1 MSSGRRR
8 HAALAA
14 VLAVVIVML
23 GGTPSATPADK
34 VLDDLLFDL
43 QLVPLEGKT
52 PAPFTLERLGDGQ
65 KVSLAD
71 HQGSPMFIYFWATWC
86 PYCVKELPSTIAQVQ
101 REYKDQGLVV
111 YAVNIEE
118 GKRTVGSWVEKN
130 KLTLP
135 VLLDPPG
142 DASGAYQVTATPTV
156 YLIGR
161 DGKLVAK
168 ALGTKPWTSEQG
180 RALLS
185 YLVKR

>member
-1 MSSGRRR
+1 M
-8 HAALAA
+8 
-14 VLAVVIVML
+14 
-23 GGTPSATPADK
+23 
-34 VLDDLLFDL
+34 
-43 QLVPLEGKT
+43 
-52 PAPFTLERLGDGQ
+52 
-65 KVSLAD
+65 
-71 HQGSPMFIYFWATWC
+71 
-86 PYCVKELPSTIAQVQ
+86 PSTIEQVH
-101 REYKDQGLVV
+101 REYKDRGLGV

-118 GKRTVGSWVEKN
+118 GRRTVAGWVEKN
-130 KLTLP
+130 KLTMP

-142 DASGAYQVTATPTV
+142 DASGAYQITATPTV

>member
-1 MSSGRRR
+1 M
-8 HAALAA
+8 
-14 VLAVVIVML
+14 
-23 GGTPSATPADK
+23 
-34 VLDDLLFDL
+34 
-43 QLVPLEGKT
+43 
-52 PAPFTLERLGDGQ
+52 
-65 KVSLAD
+65 
-71 HQGSPMFIYFWATWC
+71 
-86 PYCVKELPSTIAQVQ
+86 PSTIEQVQ
-101 REYKDQGLVV
+101 REYKDLGLVV

-118 GKRTVGSWVEKN
+118 GRRVVAGWVEKN
-130 KLTLP
+130 KLTMP

-142 DASGAYQVTATPTV
+142 DASAAYQVTATPTV